1 MSNVRRSSLPF
12 ALVLLALVPGARAR
26 GQTFVG
32 STDVTAP
39 NFIPATDLARCGANP
54 PNVLLPF
61 PIAAGTSNFGAFTA
75 TANNC
80 VNRTSGS
87 FFNGLFTFDFGG
99 GRTLFGTYSGTIAL
113 PLPPVVGAPAAISE
127 LLTITGGTG
136 AFAGAGGVLT
146 ATGAETENAD
156 NTFNLHLNMT
166 GTVSTA
172 PEPGTVLLC
181 ATGLCIVGVGAR
193 RRRGAARRTA
203 GRRQSP

>member
-1 MSNVRRSSLPF
+1 MSIVRRSGLVALF
-12 ALVLLALVPGARAR
+12 ALAVLHGARAQ
-26 GQTFVG
+26 GQAFVG

-75 TANNC
+75 TTSNC
-80 VNRTSGS
+80 VDRSSGG
-87 FFNGLFTFDFGG
+87 FFNGLFTFDFGD

-113 PLPPVVGAPAAISE
+113 PLPPAVGAPAGITE

-136 AFAGAGGVLT
+136 ALAGARGAIT

-156 NTFNLHLNMT
+156 NTFNLHLNMS

-181 ATGLCIVGVGAR
+181 ATGLCIVGLGAR
-193 RRRGAARRTA
+193 RRHGAARRTE
-203 GRRQSP
+203 RREAP